1 MFVEDKIWIA
11 KGDLPVYLLPKMA
24 NRHGLIA
31 GATGTGKTTTL
42 KAMAESFSDMGV
54 PVFLADIKGDLASL
68 SVAGSDNPKTLE
80 RLKILGIDK
89 HNYKAFPVRFWDLFG
104 DGGHPIRTTVSDM
117 GPLLLGRLLGI
128 NDTQS
133 GVLSIVF
140 RIADDRGMLLL
151 DLKDL
156 RAMLQYVGDHAKE
169 FTLDYGNVSAQSVGA
184 ILRNL
189 LALEDQGGEFFF
201 GEPALDIYDWM
212 KTNEQGLGY
221 INVLHCV
228 KLYQMPSLYSTFL
241 LWMLSELFEVLP
253 EIGDTDK
260 PKLVFFFDE
269 AHLLFDDAPKVL
281 LDKVVQVVRLV
292 RSKGVGVYFI
302 TQNPADLPSDVLG
315 QLGNRVQHALRGY
328 TPAEQKMIR
337 AAAQTFRPNPKFN
350 TETVLTELATGEA
363 LVSCLDAD
371 GRPGIVERGFIVTPQ
386 SMFGTIDDSARRQII
401 SSSPMSGKYDRE
413 IDRESAYELLQTKAK
428 QEQAALQE
436 ETARI
441 ERQKEYERLEKERV
455 KQEKER
461 QRQYRQPSYGRTSSS
476 SPRKRKSAIEKMGTT
491 ALNTIGREVGKSLIR
506 GLLGSLKR

>member
-117 GPLLLGRLLGI
+117 GPLLLGRLLGL

-386 SMFGTIDDSARRQII
+386 SMFGTIHDSARRQII